1 MANIYEAEGRE
12 YVPSDEEKSDKPP
25 PVVNKKK
32 RTRRL
37 TTLDSDEDDD
47 QGEESEEFHLSEYVE
62 FLIIIYILGKKK
74 EFNIYFRTMKQI
86 SRPYFL
92 YYSRNEVTFLLHLY
106 HISSLG
112 EFYSLLY
119 IIPEHNTI
127 MPWLSLCQG

>member
-25 PVVNKKK
+25 PVVSKKK

-62 FLIIIYILGKKK
+62 FLIIIYIGQK
-74 EFNIYFRTMKQI
+74 
-86 SRPYFL
+86 
-92 YYSRNEVTFLLHLY
+92 RNLKYNFTL
-106 HISSLG
+106 
-112 EFYSLLY
+112 
-119 IIPEHNTI
+119 
-127 MPWLSLCQG
+127 